1 MSHYCGLDYVALGG
15 ATQDSSIYISRPGPG
30 QCEPGPGPGLFIYFA
45 AAGIRLAPEPPR
57 PIQLR

>member
-30 QCEPGPGPGLFIYFA
+30 QCEPGPGLFIYFA